1 MIGETVIDNTVIE
14 VRRARPLLGTLVE
27 MTAAGESQAAVMR
40 AIDAGF
46 AAVAQVEALMSF
58 HDRHSELSRL
68 NRFAHR
74 TSLRVHPWTWDVLRC
89 AQRIS
94 DATNGLFDISIG
106 HELVRMGYLP
116 RPSSARRNITGN
128 FRDIELLPGHR
139 VRFRRPLCID
149 LGGIAKGYAVDRAV
163 AHLRKSGAASGIV
176 NAGGDLRV
184 FGPLPRRVHLR
195 DPADPGTLISFAD
208 LTSGALATSAAY
220 FSRARW
226 RGQTVTPLVH
236 GRRRHSADTAFSVS
250 VAAPT
255 CMLADALTKVGL
267 LRGPTARGIVRRL
280 GGAMFILAPQ
290 ATPSGLNTAA

>member
-1 MIGETVIDNTVIE
+1 MIGDAAIE

-27 MTAAGESQAAVMR
+27 ITATGESQAAVMR

-46 AAVAQVEALMSF
+46 AAVTKVEALMSF
-58 HDRHSELSRL
+58 HDRHSQLSRL
-68 NRFAHR
+68 NRLAHL
-74 TSLRVHPWTWDVLRC
+74 TALRVDPWTWDVLQC
-89 AQRIS
+89 AHRIS
-94 DATNGLFDISIG
+94 CATHGLFDISIG

-116 RPSSARRNITGN
+116 RPSSARRNIKGD

-163 AHLRKSGAASGIV
+163 AHLRASGAASGIV

-195 DPADPGTLISFAD
+195 DPANPGTLISFAD

-220 FSRARW
+220 FSRATR

-236 GRRRHSADTAFSVS
+236 GRRRNCADTPFSIS

-255 CMLADALTKVGL
+255 CMLADALTKVAL
-267 LRGPTARGIVRRL
+267 LKGPKARGTVRRL

-290 ATPSGLNTAA
+290 AAPGELKTAA